1 MKSRAGRTA
10 LGIACGTL
18 VLMLLDALASE
29 LHSMPTW
36 RSSLADLL
44 TAAVL
49 AYALWAAR
57 ESQVRGSSLVA
68 RLTLLYFGIGY
79 FNTLDEGMLFV
90 GLSGREVAGG
100 LVFGLLRALTVT
112 AVLVAISGGVGQ
124 AARTASG
131 SAGEPLLRAP
141 HSAGQW
147 LWRLA
152 TGDVAYVFLYF
163 VAGILVF
170 PFVKA
175 FYATKT
181 LPGPSTVI
189 LMQFFRALVYM
200 GVALPV
206 LRLMRDRRH
215 AAVAL
220 GLALAVLG
228 GVAPLLPDNPLM
240 PGYVR
245 LPHTIEI
252 GVSNFIYGVILAWL
266 FVPAN
271 AATVPATA
279 EHAA

>member
-1 MKSRAGRTA
+1 MKSYAGRTVLA
-10 LGIACGTL
+10 IACGTL
-18 VLMLLDALASE
+18 ALILLDMVASGF
-29 LHSMPTW
+29 HSLPGW

-49 AYALWAAR
+49 AYAVWAAR
-57 ESQVRGSSLVA
+57 ESAARVPGLVTA
-68 RLTLLYFGIGY
+68 LTLLYFGIGY
-79 FNTLDEGMLFV
+79 FNTLDEGMLFI
-90 GLSGREVAGG
+90 GLSGRVVAGG
-100 LVFGLLRALTVT
+100 LIFGLLRALIVAT
-112 AVLVAISGGVGQ
+112 VLVVLMGQPGGESAM
-124 AARTASG
+124 AAAEKASPARR
-131 SAGEPLLRAP
+131 SL
-141 HSAGQW
+141 GQW

-152 TGDVAYVFLYF
+152 IGDVAYVFLYF
-163 VAGILVF
+163 VAGLLVF

-175 FYATKT
+175 FYAARP
-181 LPGPSTVI
+181 LPAGSTVI
-189 LMQFFRALVYM
+189 LMQLFRALVYM

-220 GLALAVLG
+220 GLALSVLG
-228 GVAPLLPDNPLM
+228 GVAPLLPENPLM

-266 FVPAN
+266 FVPAR
-271 AATVPATA
+271 AATVAAAA